1 MNLIISGIITIS
13 LVGFL
18 MGFFLSIPIPGPIYL
33 LIISNGLKGKLR
45 YCIIA
50 AIGASIIDFIYCF
63 LAVYGFTKF
72 YIFYNRIIP
81 YILIGGAVF
90 LVLMGIKTLRTNL
103 VIENIEKEDKE
114 REEKIHKKVKDKT
127 GFVTGI
133 MMNIANPTLFVAWMI
148 SSFIVLSFVAAL
160 GFNTGGLDKVL
171 EENANK
177 LEKTDSSEIHKSDF
191 KIKKL
196 YEHNFEQETNDKKKV
211 NYPRGFSLVISLTF
225 SIFLSFGTIVW
236 FALLA
241 YLLDKFRK
249 IINIHSLNLVIRI
262 LGVVMSIIGVYMAYY
277 GFIQIF
283 RIT

>member
-63 LAVYGFTKF
+63 LAVFGFTKF
-72 YIFYNRIIP
+72 YIFYNSVIP
-81 YILIGGAVF
+81 YILLGGAVF
-90 LVLMGIKTLRTNL
+90 LVLIGVRTLKTKLK
-103 VIENIEKEDKE
+103 IEIIEKEDTE
-114 REEKIHKKVKDKT
+114 REEKIHKKVKDKS
-127 GFVTGI
+127 GFITGI
-133 MMNIANPTLFVAWMI
+133 IMNLANPTLFIAWMI

-171 EENANK
+171 DENVNK
-177 LEKTDSSEIHKSDF
+177 IEKTDASKISQGDF
-191 KIKKL
+191 KIKHL
-196 YEHNFEQETNDKKKV
+196 YVNKFENKSEVKKEV
-211 NYPRGFSLVISLTF
+211 IYPKGFSLVISLTF

-236 FALLA
+236 FSLLA

-249 IINIHSLNLVIRI
+249 VINIKSLNTTIRI
-262 LGVVMSIIGVYMAYY
+262 LGVVMAIIGVYMAYY
-277 GFIQIF
+277 GCVLIF
-283 RIT
+283 

>member
-1 MNLIISGIITIS
+1 
-13 LVGFL
+13 

-72 YIFYNRIIP
+72 YIFYNHIIP

-90 LVLMGIKTLRTNL
+90 LVLIGIKTLKTNL
-103 VIENIEKEDKE
+103 VIENIEKEDIA
-114 REEKIHKKVKDKT
+114 REEKIHKKVKDKS
-127 GFVTGI
+127 GFLTGI

-160 GFNTGGLDKVL
+160 GFNTGGLDKTL
-171 EENANK
+171 KENATK
-177 LEKTDSSEIHKSDF
+177 LEKTEATKINKSDF
-191 KIKKL
+191 KIKNL
-196 YEHNFEQETNDKKKV
+196 YENNFDINSQDKKKV
-211 NYPRGFSLVISLTF
+211 EYPKGFSLVISLTF
-225 SIFLSFGTIVW
+225 SIFLSLGTIVW
-236 FALLA
+236 FSLLA

-249 IINIHSLNLVIRI
+249 IINIRSLNLTIRI
-262 LGVVMSIIGVYMAYY
+262 LGVVMSIIGIYMAYY